1 MPRATQQKANQAA
14 EEECRSLL
22 DVEHRLDRLEE
33 RLKELKGREKAVA
46 VVEQRKARKGQ
57 APKVGRKGR

>member
-1 MPRATQQKANQAA
+1 MPRAKQQKANPAA

-33 RLKELKGREKAVA
+33 KLKEREKAVA
-46 VVEQRKARKGQ
+46 LVEQRKARKGQ
-57 APKVGRKGR
+57 APKAGRKGR